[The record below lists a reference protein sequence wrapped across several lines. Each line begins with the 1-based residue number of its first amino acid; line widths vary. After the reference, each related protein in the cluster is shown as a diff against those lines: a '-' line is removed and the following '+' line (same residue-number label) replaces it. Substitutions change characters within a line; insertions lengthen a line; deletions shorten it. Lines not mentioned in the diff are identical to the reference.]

1 VILPRVVHFEISSE
15 DPDKAIEF
23 YKNTF
28 GWEFQKWE
36 GPMEY
41 WLIKTGESEE
51 PGIDGGLAK
60 KGPQNMDVNI
70 IDVDDVD
77 DALNKVVANGGK
89 IVQPK
94 EALPGVGYLAYI
106 QDPDG
111 NIFGLMKDDPN
122 AK

>member
-1 VILPRVVHFEISSE
+1 VPRVVHFEISSE

-23 YKNTF
+23 YKKTF

-41 WLIKTGESEE
+41 WIIKTGDSSE

-60 KGPQNMDVNI
+60 KGPQNMNVNT
-70 IDVDDVD
+70 IDVENVD
-77 DALNKVVANGGK
+77 EAVNLVETNGGT
-89 IVQPK
+89 IIQPK
-94 EALPGVGYLAYI
+94 MAIPGVGYLAYFK
-106 QDPDG
+106 DPDG
-111 NIFGLMKDDPN
+111 NVFGLMKDDPN